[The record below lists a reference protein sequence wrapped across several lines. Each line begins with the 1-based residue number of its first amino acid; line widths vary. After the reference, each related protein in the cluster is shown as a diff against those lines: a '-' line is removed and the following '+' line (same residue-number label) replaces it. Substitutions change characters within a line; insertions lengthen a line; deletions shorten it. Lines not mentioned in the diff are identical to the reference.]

1 MRPNPYSMHEYRTER
16 LPKLKESNPTFRH
29 DLKDTFKLVFNEPL
43 WHRGPQ
49 VISQSPGE
57 ADPTLALPSE
67 HLPGGQP
74 AAQVLVGNQPQPEPH
89 PAQQQAVAEPEQG
102 PHPPRPAP
110 DAINGDPDIPLLSSS
125 DSDSGSGA
133 DSDWLSDLEAEDFGA
148 DRAEFQRLRAGGGAR
163 AQRNQAPAQVQQEG
177 LEEQPP
183 PQPPQRLQQEQQHPQ
198 GRQAAEEGVRYMALL
213 RGHSEFAHS
222 SAGSYPLYR
231 GAYVYGFPY
240 APYGGS
246 VSPSVM
252 LPRGA
257 AAAAADATA
266 LARRVHALAV
276 VAVRRLYF
284 LVVTS
289 ALVAGAAAVASA
301 TDTATSLAAA
311 APRTLR
317 TVMWAIR
324 ASLSYK
330 RFQASCYGAD
340 TEHDEAYQAAL
351 SQLHTYWAKQ
361 LLAVCRRNGGV
372 YVKAG
377 QFAAAFG
384 GVPREYRT
392 VLSQLEDRAVPNPYK
407 VVRRALERELGGP
420 ERVDSVFS
428 SFSRRATA
436 AASLAQVHKAVL
448 ADGREVAVKV
458 QYPGLASSVA
468 ADLATMKALAA
479 AASALFPDI
488 RLAWLYEELAAKLE
502 VELDFRNEIRNSR
515 RFQSVLRDAGE
526 GGRVVVPELH
536 EGLCSSK
543 VLIMEWIE
551 GAKITDVEALQ
562 RQGINPRLV
571 GRQLVKLFG
580 ELMFIHGYVHG
591 DPHPGNLMVRPKG
604 RPNFLRWLF
613 RGTRRD
619 FEIVVLDHGTYLEM
633 ASCNISWDSSSQLAV
648 APELRQQFCQ
658 LWCAAVM
665 HDEATQADISTDMAG
680 ERGGRVLP
688 LLLTQRAR
696 NRAEER
702 ALRERIGVRTLGDMT
717 SLLSTVS
724 RHLVDLLRVVTVMML
739 VGLSL
744 WSAGSSVVGRVL
756 GTVVALLEEA
766 LFS

>member
-1 MRPNPYSMHEYRTER
+1 MR
-16 LPKLKESNPTFRH
+16 
-29 DLKDTFKLVFNEPL
+29 
-43 WHRGPQ
+43 
-49 VISQSPGE
+49 
-57 ADPTLALPSE
+57 
-67 HLPGGQP
+67 
-74 AAQVLVGNQPQPEPH
+74 
-89 PAQQQAVAEPEQG
+89 
-102 PHPPRPAP
+102 
-110 DAINGDPDIPLLSSS
+110 AI
-125 DSDSGSGA
+125 
-133 DSDWLSDLEAEDFGA
+133 F
-148 DRAEFQRLRAGGGAR
+148 AR
-163 AQRNQAPAQVQQEG
+163 V
-177 LEEQPP
+177 
-183 PQPPQRLQQEQQHPQ
+183 
-198 GRQAAEEGVRYMALL
+198 VRYMALL

-222 SAGSYPLYR
+222 GSYPLYR
-231 GAYVYGFPY
+231 GAYVYGYPY

-246 VSPSVM
+246 LSKPSVS

-257 AAAAADATA
+257 AVVAADASV
-266 LARRVHALAV
+266 LARRVHAFAAV
-276 VAVRRLYF
+276 VVRRLYF
-284 LVVTS
+284 AIIAS
-289 ALVAGAAAVASA
+289 AFMAGATSVASA

-317 TVMWAIR
+317 AVVWALR

-392 VLSQLEDRAVPNPYK
+392 VLSQLEDRAVPKPYK
-407 VVRRALERELGGP
+407 MVRRALEREMGGA
-420 ERVDSVFS
+420 ERVDSIFL
-428 SFSRRATA
+428 SFNRRATA
-436 AASLAQVHKAVL
+436 AASLAQVHKAKL

-458 QYPGLASSVA
+458 QYPGLASSVS
-468 ADLATMKALAA
+468 ADLATMRALAA

-488 RLAWLYEELAAKLE
+488 QLKWLYEDLRTKLK
-502 VELDFRNEIRNSR
+502 VELDFRSEIHNSR
-515 RFQSVLRDAGE
+515 RFEKVLKEAGE
-526 GGRVVVPELH
+526 WGRVVVPVLH

-543 VLIMEWIE
+543 VLVMEWID
-551 GAKITDVEALQ
+551 GSKITDVEALQ

-580 ELMFIHGYVHG
+580 ELMFIYGYVHG

-604 RPNFLRWLF
+604 RSSWLRWLL
-613 RGTRRD
+613 RGTRRS
-619 FEIVVLDHGTYLEM
+619 FEVVVLDHGTYLE
-633 ASCNISWDSSSQLAV
+633 V
-648 APELRQQFCQ
+648 APELRRQFCQ

-665 HDEATQADISTDMAG
+665 RDEVTQADISTDMAG

-688 LLLTQRAR
+688 LLLTQRAS

-724 RHLVDLLRVVTVMML
+724 RNLVELLRVVTVVRAASAALGVTMAERLQIYSAVAARGLPPVAAWWRRCGREARSDDGSDYLHRSFTSLAYRTQLKCRL
-739 VGLSL
+739 VGLGI
-744 WSAGSSVVGRVL
+744 WSAGSSVLGRLL
-756 GTVVALLEEA
+756 GTMVSLVEEA
-766 LFS
+766 LFT

>member
-1 MRPNPYSMHEYRTER
+1 MRSI
-16 LPKLKESNPTFRH
+16 F
-29 DLKDTFKLVFNEPL
+29 
-43 WHRGPQ
+43 
-49 VISQSPGE
+49 
-57 ADPTLALPSE
+57 
-67 HLPGGQP
+67 
-74 AAQVLVGNQPQPEPH
+74 
-89 PAQQQAVAEPEQG
+89 
-102 PHPPRPAP
+102 
-110 DAINGDPDIPLLSSS
+110 
-125 DSDSGSGA
+125 
-133 DSDWLSDLEAEDFGA
+133 
-148 DRAEFQRLRAGGGAR
+148 AR
-163 AQRNQAPAQVQQEG
+163 V
-177 LEEQPP
+177 
-183 PQPPQRLQQEQQHPQ
+183 
-198 GRQAAEEGVRYMALL
+198 VRYMALL

-222 SAGSYPLYR
+222 GSYPLYR
-231 GAYVYGFPY
+231 GAYVYGYPY

-246 VSPSVM
+246 VSTPSAP

-257 AAAAADATA
+257 AVVAADASA
-266 LARRVHALAV
+266 LARRVYAFVAV
-276 VAVRRLYF
+276 VVRRLYIA
-284 LVVTS
+284 VMAS
-289 ALVAGAAAVASA
+289 AFMAGATSVAAA

-317 TVMWAIR
+317 AVVWALR

-377 QFAAAFG
+377 QFAGAFG

-392 VLSQLEDRAVPNPYK
+392 VLSQLEDRAVPKPYK
-407 VVRRALERELGGP
+407 MVRRALERELGGP
-420 ERVDSVFS
+420 ERVDSIFS
-428 SFSRRATA
+428 SFNRRATA
-436 AASLAQVHKAVL
+436 AASLAQVHKAKL

-458 QYPGLASSVA
+458 QYPGLASSVS
-468 ADLATMKALAA
+468 ADLATMRTLAA

-488 RLAWLYEELAAKLE
+488 KLKWLYEDLADKLK
-502 VELDFRNEIRNSR
+502 VELDFRSEIHNSR
-515 RFQSVLRDAGE
+515 RFQMVLAEAGE
-526 GGRVVVPELH
+526 WGRVVVPELH

-543 VLIMEWIE
+543 VLVMEWID
-551 GAKITDVEALQ
+551 GSKITDVEALQ

-580 ELMFIHGYVHG
+580 KLMFVYGYVHG

-604 RPNFLRWLF
+604 RPSWLRWLL
-613 RGTRRD
+613 RGTRRG
-619 FEIVVLDHGTYLEM
+619 FEIVVLDHGTYLE
-633 ASCNISWDSSSQLAV
+633 V

-665 HDEATQADISTDMAG
+665 RDEVTQTDISTEMAG

-696 NRAEER
+696 NVAEER

-724 RHLVDLLRVVTVMML
+724 RNLVELLRVVTVVRTASAALGVTMAERLQIYSVVAAGGLPPVAPWWRWRGREAGTADGIYLHRSFASLGYRTKLKCRL
-739 VGLSL
+739 VGLGI
-744 WSAGSSVVGRVL
+744 WSVGSSVLGRLL
-756 GTVVALLEEA
+756 GTVVALVEEA
-766 LFS
+766 LFT